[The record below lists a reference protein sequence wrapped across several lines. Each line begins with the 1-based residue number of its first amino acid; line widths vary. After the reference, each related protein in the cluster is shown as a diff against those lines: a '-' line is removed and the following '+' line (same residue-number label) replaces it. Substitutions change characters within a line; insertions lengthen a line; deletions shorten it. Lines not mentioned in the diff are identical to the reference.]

1 MVISHLVWDRICMG
15 HDLIWHL
22 PIKKSHPLPSFKQ
35 KKSHG
40 AHDQIMFFWGVSKGY
55 KLNGLLHK
63 TIILVEIYFINNSG
77 GLLFYWSG
85 LTSTGFILFCSPATE
100 KNWDLAGNLA
110 VENTRV
116 FFFQTLRTHGRY
128 LIPGKHPAG
137 GLVVDFFFCRT
148 ELRICVAFKSGRN
161 LNVETE
167 RSRSVPSSRF
177 WAFVEQIGFFDFW
190 HSLVG

>member
-1 MVISHLVWDRICMG
+1 MTSSHQKIA
-15 HDLIWHL
+15 
-22 PIKKSHPLPSFKQ
+22 PLAFIQ
-35 KKSHG
+35 AKKSHG

-85 LTSTGFILFCSPATE
+85 LTSTGFILFCSPAKE
-100 KNWDLAGNLA
+100 KKLGLGRQFGGREYPCFFLPNAPDTWSLPHSRETSSG
-110 VENTRV
+110 RV
-116 FFFQTLRTHGRY
+116 GCR
-128 LIPGKHPAG
+128 
-137 GLVVDFFFCRT
+137 FFFCRT

-167 RSRSVPSSRF
+167 RRRMRPFFTVLSLCRTDRF
-177 WAFVEQIGFFDFW
+177 F
-190 HSLVG
+190 